1 MPSLHVLQW
10 DICWEYDW
18 IEVMFLLGNIP
29 ASVRNLTVAYKD
41 FNTDMIFEFDGLLS
55 HRSYMG

>member
-1 MPSLHVLQW
+1 
-10 DICWEYDW
+10 
-18 IEVMFLLGNIP
+18 MFLLGNIP
-29 ASVRNLTVAYKD
+29 ASVRNLAVAYKD